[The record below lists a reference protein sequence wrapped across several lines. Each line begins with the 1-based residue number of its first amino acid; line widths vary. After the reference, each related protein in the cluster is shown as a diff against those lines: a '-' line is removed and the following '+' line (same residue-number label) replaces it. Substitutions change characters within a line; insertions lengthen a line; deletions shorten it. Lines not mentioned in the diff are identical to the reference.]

1 MKLFVEL
8 VNICEDSMEGNEQES
23 YAYAES
29 ERELGIIDSGTS

>member
-29 ERELGIIDSGTS
+29 ENSE